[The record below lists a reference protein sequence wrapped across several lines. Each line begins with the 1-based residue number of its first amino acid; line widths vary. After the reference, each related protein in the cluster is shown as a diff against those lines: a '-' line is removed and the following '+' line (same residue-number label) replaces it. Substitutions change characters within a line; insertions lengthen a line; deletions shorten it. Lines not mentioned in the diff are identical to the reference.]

1 MKMKIIEKE
10 AFGQDLHI
18 WIEAEIMKNSA
29 FGPVFATHFEKQDE
43 MIFFSKIITPIDYSN
58 YYVYI
63 GDELDQSKIKI
74 HTDHNHL
81 DCRLNYL
88 DYEFATQL
96 KEMAVWESNF
106 KESLKQLLTK

>member
-43 MIFFSKIITPIDYSN
+43 MIFF
-58 YYVYI
+58 
-63 GDELDQSKIKI
+63 
-74 HTDHNHL
+74 
-81 DCRLNYL
+81 
-88 DYEFATQL
+88 
-96 KEMAVWESNF
+96 
-106 KESLKQLLTK
+106 